1 MTDNTLLMFV
11 IQILV
16 AMIIITA
23 LKFATIP
30 TTCASKFCK
39 LLIQF
44 IACTAFSAY
53 FTRGDYNI
61 IIVDYSTIVKEPCLS
76 QINWAPR
83 FGAKCI
89 AQLVDY
95 LSKHPR
101 GVPPD
106 ALHLIGYSVG
116 AHIAGLVANYLNK
129 GKLGRI
135 TGENVHTLHQGVQGR
150 TDMYWVERRDNKIFG
165 HNIRFMNVESKNDH
179 SRQPLINGEDKV
191 YVSNHYSIQMGM
203 ETTLRPGQMRNCGQI
218 HTRRNCSLI

>member
-1 MTDNTLLMFV
+1 VF
-11 IQILV
+11 
-16 AMIIITA
+16 
-23 LKFATIP
+23 P
-30 TTCASKFCK
+30 
-39 LLIQF
+39 
-44 IACTAFSAY
+44 AY

-61 IIVDYSTIVKEPCLS
+61 IIVDYSTLVKEPCLS

-95 LSKHPR
+95 LSNHPR

-135 TGENVHTLHQGVQGR
+135 TGENVYLVPSVRLVTLLRCTESRGEP
-150 TDMYWVERRDNKIFG
+150 TECLDTFG
-165 HNIRFMNVESKNDH
+165 
-179 SRQPLINGEDKV
+179 
-191 YVSNHYSIQMGM
+191 
-203 ETTLRPGQMRNCGQI
+203 
-218 HTRRNCSLI
+218 

>member
-1 MTDNTLLMFV
+1 MTDNTLLTFV
-11 IQILV
+11 IRILV
-16 AMIIITA
+16 AIVIISA

-30 TTCASKFCK
+30 TIYASKFCN
-39 LLIQF
+39 LHTQL
-44 IACTAFSAY
+44 IACTVFSAY
-53 FTRGDYNI
+53 FTRGDYNV
-61 IIVDYSTIVKEPCLS
+61 IIVDYSTLVKEPCLS

-135 TGENVHTLHQGVQGR
+135 TGENVH
-150 TDMYWVERRDNKIFG
+150 
-165 HNIRFMNVESKNDH
+165 
-179 SRQPLINGEDKV
+179 
-191 YVSNHYSIQMGM
+191 
-203 ETTLRPGQMRNCGQI
+203 
-218 HTRRNCSLI
+218 

>member
-1 MTDNTLLMFV
+1 MP
-11 IQILV
+11 
-16 AMIIITA
+16 A

-30 TTCASKFCK
+30 TNYASKFCK
-39 LLIQF
+39 LHAQL
-44 IACTAFSAY
+44 IACTVFSAY
-53 FTRGDYNI
+53 FTHGDYNI
-61 IIVDYSTIVKEPCLS
+61 IIVDYSTLVKEPCLS

-106 ALHLIGYSVG
+106 VLHLIGYSVG

-135 TGENVHTLHQGVQGR
+135 TGENVHTYIRIFHQGVQEHTEIYR
-150 TDMYWVERRDNKIFG
+150 VERRGNQMFG
-165 HNIRFMNVESKNDH
+165 HNIRLMNVEN
-179 SRQPLINGEDKV
+179 
-191 YVSNHYSIQMGM
+191 
-203 ETTLRPGQMRNCGQI
+203 
-218 HTRRNCSLI
+218 